1 MIRLLRRAA
10 LAVVPLAIV
19 SLALTAC
26 SSGGSGGSGG
36 SGATLRVGVI
46 VTGSQQG
53 YGVEQYAY
61 SQGILQRHL
70 SAAGIGDVAFTS
82 FPNGPNLNQALKG
95 GSLDMGVLGDT
106 PAVSGRAANL
116 PTELSGVSLR
126 GQDAWLIAG
135 RGVTSLNDLRGKTVA
150 TQQGSYMHRY
160 LVGLLQQAG
169 LASQVKIT
177 FLLANSAQQALD
189 KGDIAA
195 YAAPVPVAPQLAG
208 KGYAVID
215 KASAH
220 PGLPGNSYITIGTDA
235 AQKYPQL
242 ASAWNAAIAETA
254 AGIAKDP
261 SAYQAYA
268 AKVSGLPQAI
278 IAQSYPAA
286 EFGNPAV
293 TPTDVAT
300 AKTTLDFLV
309 SQQLA
314 AGPFDVNSWVAPG
327 GRA

>member
-1 MIRLLRRAA
+1 VIRLLRRAA
-10 LAVVPLAIV
+10 LPVLLL
-19 SLALTAC
+19 LALAAC
-26 SSGGSGGSGG
+26 SSGGPGGPA
-36 SGATLRVGVI
+36 GATLRVGVI

-53 YGVEQYAY
+53 YGVEQWAY

-70 SAAGIGDVAFTS
+70 RDAGITDVAFTS

-95 GSLDMGVLGDT
+95 GSLDVGVLGDT

-116 PTELSGVSLR
+116 PTTLSGVSLR

-135 RGVTSLNDLRGKTVA
+135 RGVTSLTDLRGKTVA

-160 LVGLLQQAG
+160 LVGLLAQTG
-169 LASQVKIT
+169 LTSQVKVT

-195 YAAPVPVAPQLAG
+195 YAAPVPVAPQLAS
-208 KGYAVID
+208 KGYAAID

-235 AQKYPQL
+235 ATQHPQL
-242 ASAWNAAIAETA
+242 AQAWNAAVAEA
-254 AGIAKDP
+254 ATGIGKDP
-261 SAYQAYA
+261 SAYQAWA

-278 IAQSYPAA
+278 IAQSYPAS

-293 TPTDVAT
+293 TPADVTT
-300 AKTTLDFLV
+300 ARTTLDFLV

-314 AGPFDVNSWVAPG
+314 AGPFDVDSWVAPG

>member
-1 MIRLLRRAA
+1 MIRLLRRA
-10 LAVVPLAIV
+10 VVPVLLL
-19 SLALTAC
+19 LALTAC
-26 SSGGSGGSGG
+26 SSGGSGGGSGG
-36 SGATLRVGVI
+36 GATLRVGVI
-46 VTGSQQG
+46 VTGSGQG
-53 YGVEQYAY
+53 YGVENYAY

-70 SAAGIGDVAFTS
+70 RDAGISDVAFSS

-116 PTELSGVSLR
+116 PTQLSGISLR

-135 RGVTSLNDLRGKTVA
+135 RGVASLNDLRGRTVA

-160 LVGLLQQAG
+160 LVGVLQQAG

-177 FLLANSAQQALD
+177 FLLTNSAQQALD

-195 YAAPVPVAPQLAG
+195 YAAPVPVAPQLAS

-220 PGLPGNSYITIGTDA
+220 PGLPGNSYITVGTDA
-235 AQKYPQL
+235 AAKYPQL
-242 ASAWNAAIAETA
+242 PQAWNAAIAETA

-268 AKVSGLPQAI
+268 AKVSGLPPAI
-278 IAQSYPAA
+278 IAQSYPAS

-293 TPTDVAT
+293 TPVDVAT
-300 AKTTLDFLV
+300 ARTTLDFLV

-314 AGPFDVNSWVAPG
+314 AAPFDVGSWVAQG

>member
-1 MIRLLRRAA
+1 VIRLLRRAA
-10 LAVVPLAIV
+10 LPVLLL
-19 SLALTAC
+19 LALAAC
-26 SSGGSGGSGG
+26 SSGAPGGAGGSG
-36 SGATLRVGVI
+36 GATLRVGVI

-53 YGVEQYAY
+53 YGVEQWAY
-61 SQGILQRHL
+61 KEGILQRHL
-70 SAAGIGDVAFTS
+70 RDAGIGDVAFTS

-116 PTELSGVSLR
+116 PTALSGVSLR

-135 RGVTSLNDLRGKTVA
+135 RGVTSLTDLRGKTVA

-160 LVGLLQQAG
+160 LVGLLGQTG
-169 LASQVKIT
+169 LASQVKVT

-195 YAAPVPVAPQLAG
+195 YAAPVPVAPQLAS

-215 KASAH
+215 KAGAH
-220 PGLPGNSYITIGTDA
+220 PGLAGNSYITIGTDA
-235 AQKYPQL
+235 AKKYPQL
-242 ASAWNAAIAETA
+242 AQAWNAAIAEA
-254 AGIAKDP
+254 ATGIAKDP
-261 SAYQAYA
+261 SAYQAWA
-268 AKVSGLPQAI
+268 AQVSGLPQPI
-278 IAQSYPAA
+278 IAQSYPAS

-293 TPTDVAT
+293 TAADVAT

-309 SQQLA
+309 AQQLA
-314 AGPFDVNSWVAPG
+314 AGPFDVDSWVTPG

>member
-1 MIRLLRRAA
+1 MIRLLRRA
-10 LAVVPLAIV
+10 VVPVLLL
-19 SLALTAC
+19 LALTAC
-26 SSGGSGGSGG
+26 SSGGSGGGSGG
-36 SGATLRVGVI
+36 GATLRVGVI
-46 VTGSQQG
+46 VTGSGQG
-53 YGVEQYAY
+53 YGVENYAY

-70 SAAGIGDVAFTS
+70 RDAGISDVAFSS

-116 PTELSGVSLR
+116 PTQLSGVSLR

-135 RGVTSLNDLRGKTVA
+135 RGIASLNDLRGRTVA

-160 LVGLLQQAG
+160 LVGVLQQAG

-177 FLLANSAQQALD
+177 FLLTNSAQQALD

-195 YAAPVPVAPQLAG
+195 YAAPVPVAPQLAS

-220 PGLPGNSYITIGTDA
+220 PGLPGNSYITVGTDA
-235 AQKYPQL
+235 TAKYPQL
-242 ASAWNAAIAETA
+242 PQAWNAAIAEPA

-268 AKVSGLPQAI
+268 AKVSGLPPAI
-278 IAQSYPAA
+278 IAQSYPAS

-293 TPTDVAT
+293 SPTDVTT
-300 AKTTLDFLV
+300 AQTTLNFLV

-314 AGPFDVNSWVAPG
+314 AAPFDVASWVAQG

>member
-1 MIRLLRRAA
+1 VIRPLRRAVLA
-10 LAVVPLAIV
+10 LVPLAV
-19 SLALTAC
+19 LLLLAAC
-26 SSGGSGGSGG
+26 GSGSGSSGGPGGQ
-36 SGATLRVGVI
+36 TLRVGVI

-53 YGVEQYAY
+53 YGIEQWAY

-70 SAAGIGDVAFTS
+70 SGAGIGDVAFTS

-160 LVGLLQQAG
+160 LVGLLGQSG
-169 LASQVKIT
+169 LADQVKVT

-195 YAAPVPVAPQLAG
+195 YAAPVPVAPQLAS

-235 AQKYPQL
+235 AKKYPQL
-242 ASAWNAAIAETA
+242 AQAWNAAIAEAA

-261 SAYQAYA
+261 SAYQAWA
-268 AKVSGLPQAI
+268 AKVSGLPQPI
-278 IAQSYPAA
+278 IAQSYPAS

-293 TPTDVAT
+293 TATDVTT
-300 AKTTLDFLV
+300 ARTTLDFLV

-314 AGPFDVNSWVAPG
+314 AAPFDVDSWVAPG

>member
-10 LAVVPLAIV
+10 VPILLL
-19 SLALTAC
+19 LALTAC
-26 SSGGSGGSGG
+26 SSGGSGDSGG
-36 SGATLRVGVI
+36 AGATLRVGVI
-46 VTGSQQG
+46 TTGAGQG
-53 YGVEQYAY
+53 YGIENYAA
-61 SQGILQRHL
+61 SQGILARHL
-70 SAAGIGDVAFTS
+70 EDAGIGNVAFTS

-116 PTELSGVSLR
+116 PTQLAGVSMR
-126 GQDAWLIAG
+126 GQDAFLVAG
-135 RGVTSLNDLRGKTVA
+135 RGIASVNDLRGKTVA

-169 LASQVKIT
+169 LADQVKIT
-177 FLLANSAQQALD
+177 FLLTNSAQQALD
-189 KGDIAA
+189 RGDIAA
-195 YAAPVPVAPQLAG
+195 YAAPVPVGPQLAS

-220 PGLPGNSYITIGTDA
+220 PGLPGNSYITLGNDA
-235 AQKYPQL
+235 AAKYPKL
-242 ASAWNAAIAETA
+242 AQAWNAAIAETA

-261 SAYQAYA
+261 SGYQAYA
-268 AKVSGLPQAI
+268 AKISGLPQPI
-278 IAQSYPAA
+278 IAQSYPASV
-286 EFGNPAV
+286 FGNPAV
-293 TPTDVAT
+293 TPTDVTT

-314 AGPFDVNSWVAPG
+314 AGPFDVGTWVAPG